1 MIWPFSRTPRDLSTL
16 PPLTEEESEW
26 AVALIEYDEKP
37 TIIRRNQSAKKWSG
51 HKELPVKLGFA
62 IPLQTLVEGGLPDPE
77 ENEVLD
83 SIEDQIIETLAS
95 KTVGIYALAITNGE
109 MKEFIF
115 YIPENVDI
123 KSIHEYL
130 QKKVTSHEV
139 QCLAEMDNSWNI
151 YKQFKI

>member
-1 MIWPFSRTPRDLSTL
+1 
-16 PPLTEEESEW
+16 LTEEESEW
-26 AVALIEYDEKP
+26 AVALIEYDENL

-51 HKELPVKLGFA
+51 HKELPVRLGFA
-62 IPLQTLVEGGLPDPE
+62 FPLQKPIEGGLPDPE

-83 SIEDQIIETLAS
+83 SIEDQIIETLDS

-123 KSIHEYL
+123 KSIHEHL
-130 QKKVTSHEV
+130 QKQITSHEV
-139 QCLAEMDNSWNI
+139 QCLAEMDPSWNI

>member
-1 MIWPFSRTPRDLSTL
+1 
-16 PPLTEEESEW
+16 
-26 AVALIEYDEKP
+26 
-37 TIIRRNQSAKKWSG
+37 
-51 HKELPVKLGFA
+51 
-62 IPLQTLVEGGLPDPE
+62 LQTPVEGGLPHPE
-77 ENEVLD
+77 ENEILD

-95 KTVGIYALAITNGE
+95 KTIGIYALAITNGE

-123 KSIHEYL
+123 KSIHEHL

-139 QCLAEMDNSWNI
+139 QCLAEMDTSWNI

>member
-1 MIWPFSRTPRDLSTL
+1 
-16 PPLTEEESEW
+16 LTEEESEW

-51 HKELPVKLGFA
+51 HKELPVRLGFA
-62 IPLQTLVEGGLPDPE
+62 IPLQKPIEGGLPDPE

-83 SIEDQIIETLAS
+83 SIEDQIIDTLAS

-123 KSIHEYL
+123 KSIHEHL
-130 QKKVTSHEV
+130 QKQITSHEV
-139 QCLAEMDNSWNI
+139 QCLAEMDPSWNI